1 MRPTYVAPKID
12 PETTNFF
19 DYAPKAYIS
28 HCPWWKTHPTAP
40 VAYGQVC
47 YTDEALYVRLTC
59 LESDPTVTYY
69 QPNDMVCKDSCL
81 EFFINPTPGKDN
93 FSNFECNAA
102 GTLLVGRYCEG
113 DFELIDPAT
122 RPDFQVKAKREADF
136 WQVEYVIPA
145 AFLEK
150 LFPGFCYADGTAM
163 EVNFYKCGDETPQP
177 HYSCWSVIRSKE
189 ISFFHS
195 EDFGTLIRI

>member
-12 PETTNFF
+12 PNQNNFF
-19 DYAPKAYIS
+19 DYAPKAYIN

-136 WQVEYVIPA
+136 WQVE
-145 AFLEK
+145 
-150 LFPGFCYADGTAM
+150 
-163 EVNFYKCGDETPQP
+163 
-177 HYSCWSVIRSKE
+177 
-189 ISFFHS
+189 
-195 EDFGTLIRI
+195 